1 MQVASS
7 LRETLITGGKTVKD
21 VSHDIARH
29 VENKPYK
36 TLVDSN
42 GHIIRS
48 RNGVWILL
56 PLLPVM
62 GTVSE
67 SGDLTKQ

>member
-29 VENKPYK
+29 VENKP
-36 TLVDSN
+36 
-42 GHIIRS
+42 
-48 RNGVWILL
+48 
-56 PLLPVM
+56 
-62 GTVSE
+62 
-67 SGDLTKQ
+67 TKLWWMAMAIS